1 MQCYLIRFTL
11 ILLFERTKWFK
22 RFLIIAQW
30 GFFDHKVS
38 VAVLFQKYKS
48 CDLHVHVSHI
58 VIYEKL
64 MRFFFVFFAIWPLFL
79 ISLFVSVQWISFF
92 FLFLNLMRI
101 SNTANYVLTV
111 TDRATCV
118 TKDMSTY
125 ESKKSTDTCY
135 DCKADLV
142 VLTSLHAV
150 NGLRWYREPK
160 NNKYIV

>member
-1 MQCYLIRFTL
+1 MAT
-11 ILLFERTKWFK
+11 
-22 RFLIIAQW
+22 
-30 GFFDHKVS
+30 VS
-38 VAVLFQKYKS
+38 NQPLCLRAV
-48 CDLHVHVSHI
+48 D
-58 VIYEKL
+58 
-64 MRFFFVFFAIWPLFL
+64 FFFF
-79 ISLFVSVQWISFF
+79 SF
-92 FLFLNLMRI
+92 FLNLMRI

-150 NGLRWYREPK
+150 NGLR
-160 NNKYIV
+160 